1 MNNQIFIGIPVIHD
15 LDIDYTL
22 QNCLEN
28 SDNPKNIHFGIYG
41 YVLTEE
47 WRTKLINLTEQYNNL
62 SLITVPLEFNNL
74 GIGKG
79 RKGAGSLY
87 QGQEYLLSID
97 SHTKFGKGWD
107 TFLKNSINKLDQDK
121 PILTGMASWYE
132 KDQWVEGREY
142 FVLSEV
148 TDRYVEF
155 VPRQPYPKVLAYDDI
170 FKYSFDNEYAHTHL
184 WNGNFS
190 FSKNNFFNDL
200 SDLPMYNETWIQ
212 SIELYS
218 KGYEFITP
226 LIDKSII
233 GHLYQPVDT
242 YYFDENFKKRKRF
255 SLNDF
260 LSDAEKDKYY
270 QLEVDN
276 LHTYCKE
283 NEDSVYMYQDYL
295 NVEKIF
301 KL

>member
-1 MNNQIFIGIPVIHD
+1 MNNQIFIGIPVMHD

-28 SDNPKNIHFGIYG
+28 SDNPQNIHFGIYG

-47 WRTKLINLTEQYNNL
+47 WRNKLIDLTEQYNNL

-87 QGQEYLLSID
+87 QGEEYLLSID
-97 SHTKFGKGWD
+97 SHTKFGKSWD
-107 TFLKNSINKLDQDK
+107 TELKKSINRLEQEK

-132 KDQWVEGREY
+132 NDEWVKDREY
-142 FVLSEV
+142 FVLSKV
-148 TDRYVEF
+148 LDCYVEF
-155 VPRQPYPKVLAYDDI
+155 VPQKSYPKVLAYEDV
-170 FKYSFDNEYAHTHL
+170 FKYSFDNQYSHTPL

-190 FSKNNFFNDL
+190 FSKHNFFNDL
-200 SDLPMYNETWIQ
+200 SDLPMYNETWVQ
-212 SIELYS
+212 SIELHS

-226 LIDKSII
+226 LIEKSII
-233 GHLYQPVDT
+233 GHLYQPTNT
-242 YYFDENFKKRKRF
+242 YYFDSNYKKRNRF

-260 LSDAEKDKYY
+260 LSNTEKEKYY

-276 LHTYCKE
+276 LLTYCNKNRDKVTE
-283 NEDSVYMYQDYL
+283 YQHYL
-295 NVEKIF
+295 KIEKIF